1 MSDDLRRKFSA
12 LKIKLRNF
20 VDKNINMRYN
30 LSHQIIGLN
39 VSIFGLSKISGRH
52 LNKFMNLFTV
62 QRHSR
67 NPFSYLLSCFTHMDL
82 FHLGMNCLAISSL
95 VNLFQRMY
103 GYDHALW
110 VFLTTGTVGA
120 ILTKMVFD
128 MKWYNKR
135 KSVIFVFE
143 IGRFT
148 YYNEI

>member
-1 MSDDLRRKFSA
+1 MSDDLVRKFSQM
-12 LKIKLRNF
+12 KRKFMNF
-20 VDKNINMRYN
+20 VDQNIQMRYN

-52 LNKFMNLFTV
+52 LGNFMNLFTV
-62 QRHSR
+62 QRHSK
-67 NPFSYLLSCFTHMDL
+67 NPVSYVLSCFTHMDV

-120 ILTKMVFD
+120 ILTKMVYD

-135 KSVIFVFE
+135 KSVIFVIE
-143 IGRFT
+143 IGRQT
-148 YYNEI
+148 YNSGI